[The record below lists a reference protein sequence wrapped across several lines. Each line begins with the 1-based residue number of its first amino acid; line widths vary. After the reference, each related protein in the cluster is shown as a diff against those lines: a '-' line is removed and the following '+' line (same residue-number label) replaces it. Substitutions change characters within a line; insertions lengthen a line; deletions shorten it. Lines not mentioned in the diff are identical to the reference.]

1 MAWKRFVAVLLVFG
15 LITLPLGALKVYA
28 ASPTITGLNTFP
40 VKPYT
45 EGEFF
50 NLTVVFDQNVQ
61 VVGGTP
67 SLKLD
72 VGGTEREALYSGG
85 SGQYVGF
92 IYTVQPGDNDADG
105 IDVVGPIQL
114 NGATIRNGSGEDAVL
129 GTGFGTGGASVLHTS
144 VLIDTTA
151 PMIESV
157 TVPADGVYRPGD
169 ELLFTVDFSENIVVN
184 VGGGIPYLPL
194 DIGGTQVRAEEFY
207 TIGHDKVVFLY
218 VIEPGLEAS
227 GITVGD
233 EIKFYGGAIQ
243 DSPARNPI
251 NRTLPAAM
259 DRSLEG
265 IAIQP
270 SIVTPVPPVKQQIP
284 APAIYHAGE
293 SIDFTVEYHEPVVV
307 TGIPF
312 IPLTVG
318 SASRQANFLQATG
331 NQATFRYTVQNGDE
345 DANGIVA
352 GSVINLNGG
361 QINDGLGTPLSTAVY
376 KLALADVQVDATIPQ
391 VTSVS
396 IPANRN
402 YTTGESFDFR
412 LDFTE
417 KVKVVD
423 QPRLTLRTGS
433 NGSVTQAVY
442 AEYVSGSGT
451 EKLIFRY
458 TVQSSDL
465 DTDGIEIGDLDRAIG
480 SVVDLGGNPSN
491 PTVAAPTSYFLVIL
505 NAPTPT
511 ITSVDVPS
519 AGTYASGTTIY
530 FTVHFS
536 EAVTAQTAYPRMPI
550 TIGSSQVYALYHSGQ
565 GTNAITF
572 QYTIQSIDSDTD
584 GIALDSALY
593 GNNGKLISLAGYG
606 VQADLTLNS
615 VGDTSGVLIGVQPE
629 PSPSPT
635 PSPTPS
641 PSPEPSPSPT
651 SSPSPS
657 PSPEPSPSPSPEPPI
672 KPAACAF
679 EDINSSWA
687 KEEICEAVALDILD
701 GLSTTRFAPTG
712 TITRGELAQALVQ
725 FLSLIEEKEKNSAS
739 AILRY
744 KDQSDFSASETQA
757 IAVATAQGWLRGYTD
772 GSFRPQASITRSELL
787 VVLARIA
794 GWKTESDKPFTVFGD
809 DSAIPV
815 WARFAVYR
823 AQQEGILVG
832 KPSELFSPQVAA
844 TRAETAAL
852 FVRLYHYLKH

>member
-1 MAWKRFVAVLLVFG
+1 MKLKKLVAMLLVFG
-15 LITLPLGALKVYA
+15 LIVVPLGALKVYA
-28 ASPTITGLNTFP
+28 AAPAITGLNTFP
-40 VKPYT
+40 LKPYT

-50 NLTVVFDQNVQ
+50 NLVAVFDQKVNVT
-61 VVGGTP
+61 GGTP

-72 VGGTEREALYSGG
+72 VGGIEREALYSGG
-85 SGQYVGF
+85 FDQYVQF
-92 IYTVQPGDNDADG
+92 TYTVQAGDNDADG

-114 NGATIRNGSGEDAVL
+114 NGATIRNSSNEDADL
-129 GTGFGTGGASVLHTS
+129 GNGFGPGNTPVQHTG

-151 PMIESV
+151 PTIESV
-157 TVPADGVYRPGD
+157 TVPSDGVYEPGGQ
-169 ELLFTVDFSENIVVN
+169 LLFTVDFSENIVVN
-184 VGGGIPYLPL
+184 VGGGVPYLPL

-207 TIGHDKVVFLY
+207 TIGHDKVVFRY
-218 VIEPGLEAS
+218 TIEPGLEAN

-233 EIKFYGGAIQ
+233 EIKFYGGSIE
-243 DSPARNPI
+243 DIGARNPI

-265 IAIQP
+265 IVIQP
-270 SIVTPVPPVKQQIP
+270 STATPVPPVKQQIP

-293 SIDFTVEYHEPVVV
+293 SIDFTVEYHEPVFA
-307 TGIPF
+307 TGAPF

-318 SASRQANFLQATG
+318 SVSRQANFLQAIG
-331 NQATFRYTVQNGDE
+331 NQATFRYIVQSGDE

-352 GSVINLNGG
+352 AGAIELNGG
-361 QINDGLGTPLSTAVY
+361 QINNGSGTPLSTAVY
-376 KLALADVQVDATIPQ
+376 KLALADVQVDATIPR
-391 VTSVS
+391 VTIVT

-412 LDFTE
+412 LDFSE
-417 KVKVVD
+417 KVEVVD
-423 QPRLTLRTGS
+423 HPRLRLEMG

-451 EKLIFRY
+451 GKLIFRY

-465 DTDGIEIGDLDRAIG
+465 DTDGIKIG
-480 SVVDLGGNPSN
+480 SLDSANGAIVDLGGNPSD
-491 PTVAAPTSYFLVIL
+491 PTVVDPLSYFMVIL

-519 AGTYASGTTIY
+519 AGTYTSGTTIY

-536 EAVTAQTAYPRMPI
+536 EAVTAQTAYPRVPI

-606 VQADLTLNS
+606 AQADLTLNS
-615 VGDTSGVLIGVQPE
+615 VGDTSGILIGGQPE

-635 PSPTPS
+635 PSPSPSPTPS

-651 SSPSPS
+651 PSS
-657 PSPEPSPSPSPEPPI
+657 SPEPSPSPSPEPPI
-672 KPAACAF
+672 KPAACSF

-725 FLSLIEEKEKNSAS
+725 FLSLIGEKEQNSAS